1 MVYLARCTMLWTFPI
16 KLSQWGELF
25 YYPSTD
31 LILKWNSAK
40 VTTLALTA
48 TSRLLIGTS
57 QGQINIYDTASL
69 QLVKT
74 IQTSQS
80 TAPVPVTFLSTLSKP
95 VDLVGHVQLSVNGRP
110 HEESIPV
117 RPVLPFARARDTKGK
132 GREVSMVLPNR
143 PVSCKDV

>member
-1 MVYLARCTMLWTFPI
+1 MLWTFPI
-16 KLSQWGELF
+16 KISQWGELF
-25 YYPSTD
+25 HYLSTD
-31 LILKWNSAK
+31 SILKQNSSK

-69 QLVKT
+69 QLIKT

-80 TAPVPVTFLSTLSKP
+80 TPPVPVTFLNTLSKP

-143 PVSCKDV
+143 PVSRKDV